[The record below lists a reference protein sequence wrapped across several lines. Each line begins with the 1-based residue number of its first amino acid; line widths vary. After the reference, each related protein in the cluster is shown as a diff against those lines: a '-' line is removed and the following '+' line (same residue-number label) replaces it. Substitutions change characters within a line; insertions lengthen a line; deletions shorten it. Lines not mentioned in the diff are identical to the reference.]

1 VRFTK
6 VLTKYSTEYN
16 NTLFIQMMCQK
27 FGMDKKDLF
36 AFFLNVFA
44 MKNDNKGANDKG
56 ASEDNLDA
64 DACDKKI
71 NEIIEEF
78 EITKLDIQRMHRYL
92 NKCTCPSEVLPDDE
106 VED

>member
-1 VRFTK
+1 
-6 VLTKYSTEYN
+6 
-16 NTLFIQMMCQK
+16 MMCQK

-56 ASEDNLDA
+56 DNLDA

-92 NKCTCPSEVLPDDE
+92 NKCTCPSEVLPDDG
-106 VED
+106 VEED